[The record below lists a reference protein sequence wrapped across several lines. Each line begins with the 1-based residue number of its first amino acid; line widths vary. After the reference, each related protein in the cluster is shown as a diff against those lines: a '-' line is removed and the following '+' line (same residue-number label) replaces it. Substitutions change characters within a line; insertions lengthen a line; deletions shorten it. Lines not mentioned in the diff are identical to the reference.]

1 MSDVSGY
8 AFPSAPSPEE
18 LAKHPAND
26 LGNALRLVRLVG
38 GVIQDDGSIDT
49 RACELLYLRERGWIA
64 FNGRHWDLRG
74 GEERARRW
82 AHKVA
87 SGLIAQGPFSGNPKT
102 WPDFVVRSGNAGA
115 SSAML
120 TQAASYLG
128 ADLGDFDRDPM
139 ALNVA
144 NGVLRFRRDRA
155 TKAPKVVFE
164 PRHDP
169 GDRMTRICSVA
180 YDAKAKRPLFD
191 GLLAYAQPEQATR
204 DYLHR
209 AFGYAATGETKEQ
222 IFLILQ
228 GVGGDGKSTWVNA
241 VREVLGTY
249 ATVAAIETF
258 LDTGIKK
265 SAEASPDIAR
275 LAGDTRLIS
284 TAEPPR
290 GSRLASSA
298 IKSFTGGA
306 PLTARELRRGIFEF
320 MPIGKVILECN
331 NRPGINDSDDGIWRR
346 TRIVLFERQVPRDD
360 MDLDLPDK
368 LRGKYPGVDGEHS
381 GILLWL
387 VEGVLA
393 WMAQGLKSPPAVA
406 EALEDYRRG
415 ANDFAEWFNDCIE
428 KDRDSKVLCAELF
441 RSYKDWCE
449 REGIEKPM
457 SITVFGRA
465 LGDRQILLAGKDGKG
480 RKQRRGARLR
490 PLYDGDNDAGLSP
503 AAAPSTLLSP
513 GGRLSTGA
521 GGDPFGDDGWVE

>member
-1 MSDVSGY
+1 MSDGGGY

-18 LAKHPAND
+18 LAALPAND
-26 LGNALRLVRLVG
+26 YGNGLRLVRLVG
-38 GVIQDDGSIDT
+38 GVVEADGSVDT

-64 FNGRHWDLRG
+64 FNGRFWDLRG

-87 SGLIAQGPFSGNPKT
+87 AGLIGQTPIALKSGVKG
-102 WPDFVVRSGNAGA
+102 WLDFVTRSGNAGA

-128 ADLGDFDRDPM
+128 ADLGDFDKDPM

-169 GDRMTRICSVA
+169 ADRMTRICSVA
-180 YDAKAKRPLFD
+180 YDAKAERPLFD
-191 GLLAYAQPEQATR
+191 AHLLFCQPAEDTR
-204 DYLHR
+204 HYLHN
-209 AFGYAATGETKEQ
+209 AFGYASTGVTKEQ
-222 IFLILQ
+222 MFLILQ
-228 GVGGDGKSTWVNA
+228 GLGGDGKSTWVNA

-249 ATVAAIETF
+249 AVTAAIETF
-258 LDTGIKK
+258 LDTGVKK
-265 SAEASPDIAR
+265 AAEASPDIAR

-290 GSRLASSA
+290 GSKLASSA

-306 PLTARELRRGIFEF
+306 PLTARELRQGIFEF

-331 NRPGINDSDDGIWRR
+331 NRPAINDSDDGIWRR
-346 TRIVLFERQVPRDD
+346 TRIVLFEHQVPKDRI
-360 MDLDLPDK
+360 DLDLPDK
-368 LRGKYPGVDGEHS
+368 LRGEYSGV
-381 GILLWL
+381 LNWL
-387 VEGVLA
+387 VEGVLS
-393 WMAQGLKSPPAVA
+393 WMSEGLPSPPSVR

-415 ANDFAEWFNDCIE
+415 SNDFVEWLNDCVVMDKE
-428 KDRDSKVLCAELF
+428 SKLPSAELF

-449 REGIEKPM
+449 REGVERPM
-457 SITVFGRA
+457 SRTMFGRA
-465 LGDRQILLAGKDGKG
+465 LGDRQIILAGKNGAG
-480 RKQRRGARLR
+480 NIQRRGARLR
-490 PLYDGDNDAGLSP
+490 PAYERGDSSASTAP
-503 AAAPSTLLSP
+503 ATTLTLFSP
-513 GGRLSTGA
+513 GGSLSGGA
-521 GGDPFGDDGWVE
+521 PADPFDDEGWVEP